1 MKVAQLLKGK
11 GEFVATISP
20 DASVKE
26 ALAELAHHRVGAL
39 VVSADGVK
47 PTGIVSERDVVRK
60 IHESGPGILDG
71 PVSEIMSSEVQCA
84 APDDKLDTLMSM
96 MTTHRIR
103 HVPVLREGN
112 LAGIISI
119 GDVVK
124 FRLDELQDDN
134 RALIDYIQ
142 AR

>member
-11 GEFVATISP
+11 GDFVATIPP
-20 DASVKE
+20 DATVKD

-47 PTGIVSERDVVRK
+47 PNGIVSERDVVRK
-60 IHESGPGILDG
+60 IHESGPEILDG
-71 PVSEIMSSEVQCA
+71 PVSEIMSSELQCA
-84 APDDKLDTLMSM
+84 APDDQIDTLMSM

-103 HVPVLREGN
+103 HVPVLRDGN

-124 FRLDELQDDN
+124 SRLDELQDDN